1 MRLAERMSRLGTE
14 TAFEVLA
21 QVNALR
27 AQGRDIMA
35 FSIGEP
41 DFDTPANIRAAA
53 KKALD
58 EGFTHYNPSAGL
70 PVLREAAAA
79 EVNRTRGTSYTPENV
94 VVVPG
99 GKPIIFYTIL
109 SLIEKGDEVIYPNPG
124 FPIYESMINFVGGK
138 AVPLPLVEKHAFS
151 FDPERLAALVT
162 DRTRLVIL
170 NSPQN
175 PTGGV
180 VPLDALER
188 LADLA
193 KKHDFMILSD
203 EIYSRLV
210 YNGTFQSITRFD
222 GMVDRTIVL
231 DGHSKTYAMTG
242 WRLGYGCMPKELAEQ
257 MALLMVNSNSCTAT
271 FTQIA
276 GAEALTG
283 PQADADAMKQTF
295 LERRDLVVGLLN
307 GIEGIHCLVPAGAFY
322 VWPNVTGVC
331 EKLGLPDS
339 RALQD
344 YLLYEG
350 GVAALGRHCFGR
362 RADDEVQEYL
372 RFSYAASSEVIRKGL
387 ERVAEAVA
395 DSARAEKFLAAQ
407 K

>member
-1 MRLAERMSRLGTE
+1 M
-14 TAFEVLA
+14 
-21 QVNALR
+21 
-27 AQGRDIMA
+27 D
-35 FSIGEP
+35 
-41 DFDTPANIRAAA
+41 
-53 KKALD
+53 
-58 EGFTHYNPSAGL
+58 
-70 PVLREAAAA
+70 
-79 EVNRTRGTSYTPENV
+79 
-94 VVVPG
+94 
-99 GKPIIFYTIL
+99 
-109 SLIEKGDEVIYPNPG
+109 
-124 FPIYESMINFVGGK
+124 
-138 AVPLPLVEKHAFS
+138 
-151 FDPERLAALVT
+151 
-162 DRTRLVIL
+162 
-170 NSPQN
+170 
-175 PTGGV
+175 
-180 VPLDALER
+180 
-188 LADLA
+188 
-193 KKHDFMILSD
+193 LSD

-242 WRLGYGCMPKELAEQ
+242 WRLGYGCMPKELADQ

-283 PQADADAMKQTF
+283 PQTDAEAMKQTF
-295 LERRDLVVGLLN
+295 HERRDLIVELLN

-339 RALQD
+339 NALQD

-362 RADDEVQEYL
+362 RADDEDQEYL

-395 DSARAEKFLAAQ
+395 DTARAKKFLAA
-407 K
+407 KK